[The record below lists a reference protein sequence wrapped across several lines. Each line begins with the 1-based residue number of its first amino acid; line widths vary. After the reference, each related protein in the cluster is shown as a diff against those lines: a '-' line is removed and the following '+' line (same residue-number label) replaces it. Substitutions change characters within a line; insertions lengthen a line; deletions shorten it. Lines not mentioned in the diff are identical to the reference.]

1 MATRIRYQHLGTR
14 HPLRWAAAMAGA
26 GVLALIGA
34 ATGLYLIVAGHHL
47 TGMGQQVVW
56 GWPHVVAI
64 GLILAGAGAFA
75 LAALAPGALGQ
86 SGEPWARLGTASAA
100 ALLVGGLAVLS
111 LDLGSPQR
119 ILPPLELNLMSSF
132 SRNLFLY
139 TAFLAVALLYLATL
153 IEPRMR
159 RYTVTAGAL
168 AAVVAVLLALN
179 VGSIFAM
186 LAARPVYGGAIMMP
200 LFLAAA
206 LTLGTAALSLIWLAV
221 LRAQG
226 QAPPPRATE
235 RLGSILLVALLAL
248 ATLLALHFV
257 TLAYQPGHRDIA
269 RFLLVDGGVYPIVF
283 WLGAVAVGIIT
294 PTLLLLRKAARA
306 RGQALAWASRVA
318 LIGGFAHLFVMIVGA
333 QAFPL
338 QIFPGREVQ
347 GAVFDGE
354 AASYLPSAW
363 EALLSLAGP
372 GLALLI
378 LLLALRALPLAA
390 VHPPEERTAAED
402 PSAADSE
409 TRATPEPGQ

>member
-1 MATRIRYQHLGTR
+1 MAARIRYQHLGTR
-14 HPLRWAAAMAGA
+14 HPLRWAAALAGA
-26 GVLALIGA
+26 GLLTLIGA
-34 ATGLYLIVAGHHL
+34 AAGLYLIVAGHHL

-64 GLILAGAGAFA
+64 GLILAGSGAFA
-75 LAALAPGALGQ
+75 LAALAPTTLGHP
-86 SGEPWARLGTASAA
+86 GEPWARLGTVAAA
-100 ALLVGGLAVLS
+100 ALLIGGLAVLS

-139 TAFLAVALLYLATL
+139 TAFLIIALLYLATL
-153 IEPRMR
+153 LEPRLR
-159 RYTVTAGAL
+159 RFAAAAGGL
-168 AAVVAVLLALN
+168 AAAVAVLLALN

-186 LAARPVYGGAIMMP
+186 LAARPVFGGAIMMP

-206 LTLGTAALSLIWLAV
+206 LTLGTATLSLIWLAV

-226 QAPPPRATE
+226 QEPPPRATG
-235 RLGSILLVALLAL
+235 RLGALLLIAVLAL
-248 ATLLALHFV
+248 AALLALHFL
-257 TLAYQPGHRDIA
+257 TLAYQPGHREIA
-269 RFLLVDGGVYPIVF
+269 RFLLVDGGVYPVVF
-283 WLGAVAVGIIT
+283 WIGVVAVGIIT

-306 RGQALAWASRVA
+306 RGQALAWASGVA

-338 QIFPGREVQ
+338 QIFPGREVE

-363 EALLSLAGP
+363 EALLGLAGP

-378 LLLALRALPLAA
+378 LLLALRALPLTA
-390 VHPPEERTAAED
+390 VHFPGEPAAADGPMAAADAGTAAE
-402 PSAADSE
+402 PS
-409 TRATPEPGQ
+409 Q